1 MYKQFINKIKHF
13 LELGRYNKLYGAFLL
28 MWPCYWG
35 SLINYPFDLIIIK
48 NLILFFLGSI
58 VMRGAGCTINDL
70 IDAPLDLKVKR
81 TRNRPIASG
90 VLSRKQAIYFLVI
103 QLFFGLLIV
112 INFDFYTIL
121 LSLFIIPF
129 VFLYPLV
136 KKFSNYPQLFLGIV
150 FNWGVIISY
159 YALHQSLTI
168 GALSLYFAGIFLTLG
183 YDTIYAFQDIEDDTK
198 HNIGSVAKKI
208 KNHPKLMLT
217 FFYMVSCTLFMI
229 SFYFFEINKYIFF
242 STTILIIFHFFN
254 QIRNF
259 DLTRKEEFLKIFKS
273 NVGLGGMISFCLLL
287 NSIYFF

>member
-1 MYKQFINKIKHF
+1 MYKQFINKFIF
-13 LELGRYNKLYGAFLL
+13 FIELGRYNKLYGAFLL

-35 SLINYPFDLIIIK
+35 SLINHPIDLVVIK

-81 TRNRPIASG
+81 TKNRPLASG
-90 VLSRKQAIYFLVI
+90 VLSKKEAIYFLII

-150 FNWGVIISY
+150 FNWGAIISY
-159 YALHQSLTI
+159 YALHQSITMGL
-168 GALSLYFAGIFLTLG
+168 LSLYFAGVFLTLG

-198 HNIGSVAKKI
+198 HHIGSVAKKI
-208 KNHPKLMLT
+208 RNYPKRMLT
-217 FFYMVSCTLFMI
+217 FFYMVSSSLFML
-229 SFYFFEINKYIFF
+229 SFYFFGINKYFFF

-254 QIRNF
+254 QIKNF
-259 DLTRKEEFLKIFKS
+259 DLKRKDGFLKIFIS
-273 NVGLGGMISFCLLL
+273 NVGLGGAISFCLLL
-287 NSIYFF
+287 HSIYYL